1 MNPIIRSKYDNE
13 HMAHTV
19 KSNGTGTGT
28 GTARIE
34 GESDFDYGMRLCAE
48 SSKRS

>member
-19 KSNGTGTGT
+19 KNNGTGT
-28 GTARIE
+28 GTARRE
-34 GESDFDYGMRLCAE
+34 GESDFDYGTRLCAE